1 MNRVHFLSRCSRN
14 ARNYMLGGLNKGH
27 KVSPR
32 LSRKLHHH
40 FWQEIRRI
48 KVIKCP
54 SNSSPQGDINS
65 SPNPNL
71 KGNPNTNAQ
80 PEVTTRWFTLRLS
93 GTLRDVCI

>member
-1 MNRVHFLSRCSRN
+1 MH
-14 ARNYMLGGLNKGH
+14 AALNKCH

-54 SNSSPQGDINS
+54 PDSSPQGDRNS
-65 SPNPNL
+65 NLNPNL
-71 KGNPNTNAQ
+71 KDNLKTKLL
-80 PEVTTRWFTLRLS
+80 TLKLQQ
-93 GTLRDVCI
+93 GGYV